1 MRLAGVFR
9 SKERLMNQETMVVGF
24 GLDFLPLLLGGLLIV
39 VLVIVWVAGNALS
52 SGNGGTV
59 DRAHRVA
66 QLYGYTVCLV
76 AVVTVL
82 FAIPSIINSLFKL
95 SDPLQ
100 AEGSFEPILS
110 SFDAYKAT
118 WERARGFAGRDEARP
133 VPPPSEAEL
142 RQGYEAL
149 RADRIASNRYEAR
162 RSLVTS
168 TFLLLL
174 ALGLFAGH
182 WRWLRR
188 RALDGSAEAAA

>member
-1 MRLAGVFR
+1 M
-9 SKERLMNQETMVVGF
+9 SQEATVVGLGF
-24 GLDFLPLLLGGLLIV
+24 DMLPVVLGGLLVV

-52 SGNGGTV
+52 TGNGGTV
-59 DRAHRVA
+59 DRANRVA

-82 FAIPSIINSLFKL
+82 FALPSIINNLFKL
-95 SDPLQ
+95 NDPLQ

-118 WERARGFAGRDEARP
+118 WERGRGFAMRDDAAP
-133 VPPPSEAEL
+133 VAPPSEAEL
-142 RQGYEAL
+142 RQRYEAL
-149 RADRIASNRYEAR
+149 RTDRIARNRYEAR

-168 TFLLLL
+168 TLLLLL
-174 ALGLFAGH
+174 ALGLFTGH

-188 RALDGSAEAAA
+188 RAGEASPEAAA